1 MDNPSE
7 FWQDLSWPSQ
17 RRLKKTFVELNV
29 KVKFSRDAT
38 NFYINRALSDTTFLD
53 RKGRIIGTTIKA
65 FAFAAKH
72 LTRFIPI
79 SLVPIIDC
87 RIT

>member
-1 MDNPSE
+1 MDNPRE
-7 FWQDLSWPSQ
+7 FWQDLSWPPQ
-17 RRLKKTFVELNV
+17 CRLKKILKELDV
-29 KVKFSRDAT
+29 AAEISRDAT

-53 RKGRIIGTTIKA
+53 RKGRIIGTLIKS
-65 FAFAAKH
+65 FAFVAKH
-72 LTRFIPI
+72 LTKFIPI